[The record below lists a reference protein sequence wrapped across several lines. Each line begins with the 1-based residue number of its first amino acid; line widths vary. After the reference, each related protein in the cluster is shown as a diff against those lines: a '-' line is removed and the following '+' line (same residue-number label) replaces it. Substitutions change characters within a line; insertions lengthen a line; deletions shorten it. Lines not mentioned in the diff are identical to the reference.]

1 MALGV
6 RISTVSPGFIRSL
19 MRASAARTSDS
30 RDVNACIDRL
40 LRSDDLRRRGGSASM
55 KKRNYNGIE
64 LGIYPPK
71 LSAPAERLE
80 LLLQQALLVRFPV
93 GARLVV
99 VVAHVIRAR
108 VPCRCARSRTGQ
120 RRRGNE

>member
-1 MALGV
+1 
-6 RISTVSPGFIRSL
+6 
-19 MRASAARTSDS
+19 MRASATRTSDN

-40 LRSDDLRRRGGSASM
+40 LRSDDLRRRGRSASM
-55 KKRNYNGIE
+55 TKKNYNGIE
-64 LGIYPPK
+64 LGIYPQT

-99 VVAHVIRAR
+99 VVAHVVRAR
-108 VPCRCARSRTGQ
+108 VPCHYAPSRTGR